1 MTLLPSPF
9 EIPGYRFVRNIGR
22 GGMASVY
29 LAMQD
34 SLKRPVA
41 IKILSSEQI
50 PGEKMSARFEQEAR
64 TIARLDHPHIV
75 NIYDVGRD
83 NVGQLFYTMPYLPNG
98 DLRGQGIGP
107 DENRI
112 IDVMRAL
119 ASALGYAHTQGIVHR
134 DVKPENVLFDALKRP
149 LLADFGIA
157 FSTSSPDRLTR
168 EGATLGS
175 SGYMSPEQ
183 AMGRQLD
190 GRSDLYSLGVLCYEM
205 LTGDKPFHRPDSLS
219 MALAHLNEPVRRLP
233 PERRHWQT
241 VIDKTLAKNP
251 DTRYQ
256 NAEQLLAALDELDDR
271 LASGLSTVWTRSVSR
286 LSAAVSPR
294 YLLALSAVVLV
305 LLVSLA
311 GWKWLPRTAK
321 SSSASQAVVVQD
333 RAAIPAKVLPATNN
347 PQADRL
353 LIEGQTLI
361 ERGQVIAPDGDNAAE
376 RYLTVLKLDP
386 ANREAFVALQKIFRI
401 TLAQNN
407 LLFDGDGASD
417 RAMNADPRLAMQ
429 PVRDNAAAQKAAAA
443 RRNTAANS
451 RGANSASDKRGLRAG
466 DRLHDPSGPGLVYV
480 PKGQA
485 SDSNQQPVLQAFA
498 IAANDVTRGEYAEFM
513 RASGRTASECRA
525 PLSLVSRLRD
535 LSWHA
540 PGFAQEDNH
549 PVVCVSWRDALAYAR
564 WLSQKTGQNYRLPT
578 QQEWLRVAREI
589 TATDACSSGNV
600 SDRAR
605 GGIGRHFDCNDGFA
619 NTSPVGSFPRS
630 PLGLA
635 DLSGNVSV
643 WMGDCANTDCSDVW
657 FRGLSWRDGPG
668 DSNLERRGHSAA
680 DIGYTTIGL
689 RVARSMGE

>member
-1 MTLLPSPF
+1 MTLLRSPF
-9 EIPGYRFVRNIGR
+9 EIPGYRFVRRIGR

-29 LAMQD
+29 LALQD

-75 NIYDVGRD
+75 SIYDVGRD
-83 NVGQLFYTMPYLPNG
+83 NDGQLFYTMPYLPNG
-98 DLRGQGIGP
+98 DLRGQGIGS

-241 VIDKTLAKNP
+241 IIDKTLAKNP
-251 DTRYQ
+251 ESRYQ
-256 NAEQLLAALDELDDR
+256 NAEQLLASLDELDDR
-271 LASGLSTVWTRSVSR
+271 LASGLSTVWSRSIAR
-286 LSAAVSPR
+286 LSAAVSLR
-294 YLLALSAVVLV
+294 YLLALGVILLV
-305 LLVSLA
+305 LLLSLA
-311 GWKWLPRTAK
+311 GRKWLPGGAK
-321 SSSASQAVVVQD
+321 ISTTSQAVIAQD
-333 RAAIPAKVLPATNN
+333 RAAIPADVRPAMNN
-347 PQADRL
+347 PQIDPL
-353 LIEGQTLI
+353 LIEGQRLI
-361 ERGQVIAPDGDNAAE
+361 ERGQVIAPDDENAVE
-376 RYLTVLKLDP
+376 RYLSVLRLDP
-386 ANREAFVALQKIFRI
+386 ANREANAALRKIFKI
-401 TLAQNN
+401 TLAQNF
-407 LLFDGDGASD
+407 LLFDGGDASD
-417 RAMNADPRLAMQ
+417 RATKADPRLLMQ
-429 PVRDNAAAQKAAAA
+429 PVRDNAAAQKTAAA

-451 RGANSASDKRGLRAG
+451 RNANSTADKRGLQAG
-466 DRLHDPSGPGLVYV
+466 ERLRDAAGPELVYV
-480 PKGQA
+480 PKGQ
-485 SDSNQQPVLQAFA
+485 SRESSQQPVLQAFA
-498 IAANDVTRGEYAEFM
+498 IAVTDVTRGEYAEFM
-513 RASGRTASECRA
+513 RSSGRTASECRT

-535 LSWHA
+535 LSWRT

-578 QQEWLRVAREI
+578 QQEWLHVARQI

-605 GGIGRHFDCNDGFA
+605 GGIGRHFDCNDGFI
-619 NTSPVGSFPRS
+619 NTSPVGSFPPS
-630 PLGLA
+630 PLGIV

-643 WMGDCANTDCSDVW
+643 WMGDCANTDCTDVW

-689 RVARSMGE
+689 RVVRSIGE

>member
-1 MTLLPSPF
+1 MTQLRSPF
-9 EIPGYRFVRNIGR
+9 EIPGYRFVRRIGR

-29 LAMQD
+29 LALQD

-41 IKILSSEQI
+41 IKILTNEQI

-75 NIYDVGRD
+75 SIYDVGRD
-83 NVGQLFYTMPYLPNG
+83 NDGQLFYTMPYLPNG
-98 DLRGQGIGP
+98 DLRGQEIGA

-183 AMGRQLD
+183 AMGQQLD

-233 PERRHWQT
+233 AERRHWQT
-241 VIDKTLAKNP
+241 IIDKTLAKNP
-251 DTRYQ
+251 DTRFQ
-256 NAEQLLAALDELDDR
+256 NAEQLLAALDDLDDR
-271 LASGLSTVWTRSVSR
+271 LASGLNTVWTRSVSR

-294 YLLALSAVVLV
+294 YWLVLGAVTLV
-305 LLVSLA
+305 LLLSLA
-311 GWKWLPRTAK
+311 GWKWLPRGAK
-321 SSSASQAVVVQD
+321 FSSTSQAFVGQD
-333 RAAIPAKVLPATNN
+333 RAATPVDVRPVTSNAEV
-347 PQADRL
+347 DRL
-353 LIEGQTLI
+353 LIEAQAMI
-361 ERGQVIAPDGDNAAE
+361 ERGQLIAPEGHNATE
-376 RYLTVLKLDP
+376 QYLKVLRAAP
-386 ANREAFVALQKIFRI
+386 ANREASAALQKIFKI
-401 TLAQNN
+401 TLAQNF
-407 LLFDGDGASD
+407 LLFEDNGASD
-417 RAMNADPRLAMQ
+417 RATNSDPHLALQ
-429 PVRDNAAAQKAAAA
+429 QVRDNSTKQKIAVA
-443 RRNTAANS
+443 RRNATVNSRSANS
-451 RGANSASDKRGLRAG
+451 TTDKRNLQAGERLR
-466 DRLHDPSGPGLVYV
+466 DPPGPELVYV
-480 PKGQA
+480 PKGEA
-485 SDSNQQPVLQAFA
+485 SESNQQPVLQAFA
-498 IAANDVTRGEYAEFM
+498 IAATDVTRGEYAEYM
-513 RASGRTASECRA
+513 RTSGRTASECRT
-525 PLSLVSRLRD
+525 PLSLVSRWRD
-535 LSWHA
+535 LSWRS

-549 PVVCVSWRDALAYAR
+549 PVVCVSWRDALAYVR
-564 WLSQKTGQNYRLPT
+564 WLSQKTRQNYRLPT
-578 QQEWLRVAREI
+578 QQEWLHVARQI

-605 GGIGRHFDCNDGFA
+605 GGIGRHYDCNDGFV

-630 PLGLA
+630 PLGIA

-643 WMGDCANTDCSDVW
+643 WMGDCANTDCTDVW

-689 RVARSMGE
+689 RVVRSIGE

>member
-1 MTLLPSPF
+1 MTLLRAPF
-9 EIPGYRFVRNIGR
+9 EIPGYRFVRRIGR

-29 LAMQD
+29 LALQD

-75 NIYDVGRD
+75 SIYDVGRD
-83 NVGQLFYTMPYLPNG
+83 NEGQLFYTMPYLPNG
-98 DLRGQGIGP
+98 DLREQGIGA

-241 VIDKTLAKNP
+241 IIDKTLAKNP

-256 NAEQLLAALDELDDR
+256 NAEELLAALDDLDDR
-271 LASGLSTVWTRSVSR
+271 LASGLSTIWTRSVSR

-305 LLVSLA
+305 LLLSLA
-311 GWKWLPRTAK
+311 GWKWLPRSAK
-321 SSSASQAVVVQD
+321 IPLVSHAVVAPD
-333 RAAIPAKVLPATNN
+333 RVAIPTDIRLATNT
-347 PQADRL
+347 PQVDRL
-353 LIEGQTLI
+353 LIEGQALI
-361 ERGQVIAPDGDNAAE
+361 ERGQVIAPDGENAAE
-376 RYLTVLKLDP
+376 RYLSVLKLDP
-386 ANREAFVALQKIFRI
+386 ANREAGAALQKIFKI
-401 TLAQNN
+401 TLAQNF
-407 LLFDGDGASD
+407 LLFDGNGGSD
-417 RAMNADPRLAMQ
+417 RATNADPRLTMQ
-429 PVRDNAAAQKAAAA
+429 PVRENVAAQKAATAH
-443 RRNTAANS
+443 RNTAANS
-451 RGANSASDKRGLRAG
+451 RSANSSDKRGLQAG
-466 DRLHDPSGPGLVYV
+466 ERMRDPAGPELVYV
-480 PKGQA
+480 PKGQPNE
-485 SDSNQQPVLQAFA
+485 SNQQPVLPAYA
-498 IAANDVTRGEYAEFM
+498 IATTDVTRGEYAEFM
-513 RASGRTASECRA
+513 RTSGRTASECRA

-535 LSWHA
+535 LSWRA

-578 QQEWLRVAREI
+578 QQEWLHVARQI
-589 TATDACSSGNV
+589 TATDACASGNV

-605 GGIGRHFDCNDGFA
+605 GGIGRHFDCNDGFT
-619 NTSPVGSFPRS
+619 NTSPVGSFSRS
-630 PLGLA
+630 PLGIA

-643 WMGDCANTDCSDVW
+643 WMGDCANTDCTDVW

-689 RVARSMGE
+689 RIVRSMNE

>member
-1 MTLLPSPF
+1 MTLLRSPF
-9 EIPGYRFVRNIGR
+9 EIPGYRFVRRIGR

-29 LAMQD
+29 LALQD

-41 IKILSSEQI
+41 IKILTSEQI

-75 NIYDVGRD
+75 SIYDVGRD
-83 NVGQLFYTMPYLPNG
+83 NEGQLFYTMPYLPNG
-98 DLRGQGIGP
+98 DLRGQGIGS

-241 VIDKTLAKNP
+241 IIDKTLAKNP
-251 DTRYQ
+251 DSRFQ
-256 NAEQLLAALDELDDR
+256 DAAQLLAALDELDDR
-271 LASGLSTVWTRSVSR
+271 LASGLSTVWTRSIAK

-294 YLLALSAVVLV
+294 YLLALGAVVLV
-305 LLVSLA
+305 LLLSLA
-311 GWKWLPRTAK
+311 GWKWLPRGAK
-321 SSSASQAVVVQD
+321 TSSAAQAAVAQD
-333 RAAIPAKVLPATNN
+333 RAGASAGARTSANN
-347 PQADRL
+347 PEIDRL
-353 LIEGQTLI
+353 LIEGQMLI
-361 ERGQVIAPDGDNAAE
+361 ERGQVIAPDGENAAE
-376 RYLTVLKLDP
+376 RYLTVLRADP
-386 ANREAFVALQKIFRI
+386 ANREASAALQKIFKI
-401 TLAQNN
+401 TLAQNF
-407 LLFDGDGASD
+407 LLFDGYGASD
-417 RAMNADPRLAMQ
+417 RATNADPRLVMQ
-429 PVRDNAAAQKAAAA
+429 PVRDNAAAQKTAA
-443 RRNTAANS
+443 RRNTATNSRSANS
-451 RGANSASDKRGLRAG
+451 TSDKRGLQAG
-466 DRLHDPSGPGLVYV
+466 ARLRDPAGPELVYV
-480 PKGQA
+480 PKGQPDE
-485 SDSNQQPVLQAFA
+485 SSQQPALQAFA
-498 IAANDVTRGEYAEFM
+498 IAVTDVTRGEYAEFM
-513 RASGRTASECRA
+513 RSSGRTASECRA

-535 LSWHA
+535 LSWRT

-549 PVVCVSWRDALAYAR
+549 PVVCVSWQDALAYAR
-564 WLSQKTGQNYRLPT
+564 WLSQKSGQNYRLPT
-578 QQEWLRVAREI
+578 QQEWLHVARQI

-605 GGIGRHFDCNDGFA
+605 GGIGRHFDCNDGFT
-619 NTSPVGSFPRS
+619 NTSPVGSFPPS
-630 PLGLA
+630 PLGIA

-643 WMGDCANTDCSDVW
+643 WMGDCANTDCTDVW

-689 RVARSMGE
+689 RVVRSIGE

>member
-1 MTLLPSPF
+1 MTLLRSPF
-9 EIPGYRFVRNIGR
+9 EIPGYRFVRRIGR

-29 LAMQD
+29 LALQD

-75 NIYDVGRD
+75 SIYDVGRD
-83 NVGQLFYTMPYLPNG
+83 NDGQLFYTMPYLPNG

-205 LTGDKPFHRPDSLS
+205 LTGEKPFHRPDSLS

-233 PERRHWQT
+233 PERRHWQSI
-241 VIDKTLAKNP
+241 IDKTLAKNP
-251 DTRYQ
+251 ESRYQ
-256 NAEQLLAALDELDDR
+256 NAEQLLAALDDMDDR
-271 LASGLSTVWTRSVSR
+271 LASGLSTVWSRSVAR
-286 LSAAVSPR
+286 LSAAISPR
-294 YLLALSAVVLV
+294 YLLALGAVVLIM
-305 LLVSLA
+305 LLSVA
-311 GWKWLPRTAK
+311 GWKWLPRNTK
-321 SSSASQAVVVQD
+321 ISSTPQVAAAQNHADASTGASV
-333 RAAIPAKVLPATNN
+333 ATNN
-347 PQADRL
+347 PQVDRL
-353 LIEGQTLI
+353 LIEGQKLM
-361 ERGQVIAPDGDNAAE
+361 ERGQVIAPDGENAAE
-376 RYLTVLKLDP
+376 RYLSVLRTYP
-386 ANREAFVALQKIFRI
+386 ANREATAALQKIFKI
-401 TLAQNN
+401 TLAQNI
-407 LLFDGDGASD
+407 LLFDGNVASD
-417 RAMNADPRLAMQ
+417 RATNTDSGLAMQ
-429 PVRDNAAAQKAAAA
+429 PVRDTAATQKAAT

-451 RGANSASDKRGLRAG
+451 RSANSVAKKPQMQAGERLRDPAG
-466 DRLHDPSGPGLVYV
+466 PELVYV
-480 PKGQA
+480 PKDRA
-485 SDSNQQPVLQAFA
+485 EAANQQPALPAFA
-498 IAANDVTRGEYAEFM
+498 IATTDVTRGEYAEFM
-513 RASGRTASECRA
+513 RTSGRTASECRA

-535 LSWHA
+535 LSWRE

-549 PVVCVSWRDALAYAR
+549 PAVCVSWRDALAYAR

-578 QQEWLRVAREI
+578 QQEWLHVARQV

-600 SDRAR
+600 SDRTR
-605 GGIGRHFDCNDGFA
+605 GGMGRHFDCNDGFA
-619 NTSPVGSFPRS
+619 YTSPVGSFPPS
-630 PLGLA
+630 PPGIL

-680 DIGYTTIGL
+680 NIGYTTIGL
-689 RVARSMGE
+689 RVVRSMNE